1 MDNSKLEKYILQP
14 DKSFILAVLN
24 QCKRTQE
31 IDTNITMDGVR
42 MPVVTEAMHMGILR
56 SADSQ
61 ESAVNHNID
70 KARRTTYCLMGAGLH
85 GNNGLDPD
93 TAIHILQTYILPLLV
108 YGLEVLLPRKS
119 LMEKVERFFKKLLKQ
134 ILSLPDTVA
143 DPATYI
149 LTGSIPI
156 EGVIHSRALNLFGS
170 VCRLSEE
177 SLEKQV
183 ARRQLAVKGDKS
195 NS

>member
-1 MDNSKLEKYILQP
+1 
-14 DKSFILAVLN
+14 
-24 QCKRTQE
+24 
-31 IDTNITMDGVR
+31 
-42 MPVVTEAMHMGILR
+42 
-56 SADSQ
+56 
-61 ESAVNHNID
+61 
-70 KARRTTYCLMGAGLH
+70 
-85 GNNGLDPD
+85 
-93 TAIHILQTYILPLLV
+93 
-108 YGLEVLLPRKS
+108 
-119 LMEKVERFFKKLLKQ
+119 MEKLRFYKKLMKQ

-177 SLEKQV
+177 SVVKQV

-195 NS
+195 NIWFIGIRDILLKYDLPMPWLLLDTPPTEFRWKNQVKKKVNKWGSGWGLLIRE